1 MKNITITSLQN
12 LKKSGE
18 KFPVVTGYDASF
30 ARLAELA
37 GIEVVLVG
45 DSLGNVFQGHDS
57 TVPVTI
63 DDMVYHTAA
72 VRRGNGKSLL
82 VADLPFMTYATE
94 QQAFDNSAKL
104 MQAGAHMVKLE
115 GGSWL
120 LDTVSKLVERGIP
133 VCGHLGLT
141 PQSVNVFGG
150 FRVQGREDASAER
163 IVEDARA
170 LEAAGVDLLVVEC
183 VPESLGA
190 VITEALTI
198 PVIGIGAG
206 PATDA
211 QVLVIYDLL
220 GISPRQPKFVKNFLE
235 GKGSVLQA
243 LEDYAQEVRA
253 GTFPAEEHGFK

>member
-1 MKNITITSLQN
+1 MKNVTVTTLQN
-12 LKKSGE
+12 IKKSGE
-18 KFPVVTGYDASF
+18 KFPVVTAYDASF

-45 DSLGNVFQGHDS
+45 DSLGNVIQGHDS
-57 TVPVTI
+57 TIPVTM
-63 DDMVYHTAA
+63 DNMAYHTAA
-72 VRRGNGKSLL
+72 VRRGNSKSLL
-82 VADLPFMTYATE
+82 VADMPFMAYATE
-94 QQAFDNSAKL
+94 QQALDNAAKL

-120 LDTVSKLVERGIP
+120 LETVSKLVERGIP

-150 FRVQGREDASAER
+150 FRVQGRDDSAAQQ

-170 LEAAGVDLLVVEC
+170 LEAAGIDLLVLEC
-183 VPESLGA
+183 VPESLAGA
-190 VITEALTI
+190 ITKALTI

-220 GISPRQPKFVKNFLE
+220 GISPRQPKFVKNFLQ
-235 GKGSVLQA
+235 GKDSVLQA
-243 LEDYAQEVRA
+243 LEAYAQEVRS